1 MLAMLACCFGL
12 GAYIGGI
19 FGMNLDNTHTLE
31 HNSGGF
37 YTVTAVSTLGLGV
50 LFVGMWLVL
59 LRNNGTF
66 PRRMVLLEEDAVKLR

>member
-19 FGMNLDNTHTLE
+19 FGMNLDNTHTIE
-31 HNSGGF
+31 HTTGGF
-37 YTVTAVSTLGLGV
+37 YIVTAVATVGLIV
-50 LFVGMWLVL
+50 LFVSMWVV